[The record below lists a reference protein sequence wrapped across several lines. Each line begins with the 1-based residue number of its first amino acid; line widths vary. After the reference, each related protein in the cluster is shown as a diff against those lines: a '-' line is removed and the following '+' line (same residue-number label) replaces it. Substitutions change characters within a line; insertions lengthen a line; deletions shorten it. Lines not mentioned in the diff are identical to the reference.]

1 VASLAVSL
9 NHNRQSKEEIDMA
22 AAFKAMIMTLGL
34 LVGAL
39 MIMEGVAWW
48 LHSTATEKNF
58 PVTPLRGQF
67 SILMDTPQPIAHFR
81 SELT

>member
-1 VASLAVSL
+1 
-9 NHNRQSKEEIDMA
+9 MA

-39 MIMEGVAWW
+39 MIMEGAAWW
-48 LHSTATEKNF
+48 LHSTATVKDF
-58 PVTPLRGQF
+58 PNTPLRGQF

>member
-1 VASLAVSL
+1 
-9 NHNRQSKEEIDMA
+9 MA
-22 AAFKAMIMTLGL
+22 EAFKAMIMTLGL

-48 LHSTATEKNF
+48 LHSTATEKDFQN
-58 PVTPLRGQF
+58 TPLRGQF
-67 SILMDTPQPIAHFR
+67 SILMDTPQHIVHFH